1 MQNPVETPN
10 KDIKIATIEN
20 LELLVSASLISK
32 NLGYIDSIA
41 KSQEVKNNLVQEV
54 FNDYL
59 ANKSEYKTLMIDLG
73 YKEDT
78 LKNKSIAKFYF
89 ESQIKVIGSKLF
101 SLYGIEIKPNEK
113 SWTLIN
119 TKKSLD
125 GQNIIKGAKEYLKNT
140 ITLLDL
146 ISTNNL
152 KLRIKLIDFST
163 LKSILTNLSE
173 EIDGVTVKALINN
186 LDINLDDNSYLKA
199 LKGILRKVKREVKS
213 GINFDTASIK
223 TIAEA
228 DILIEAL
235 KARKLALMNG
245 AKTETTKEE
254 VSAELTISDTLEIT
268 E

>member
-1 MQNPVETPN
+1 MTTEN
-10 KDIKIATIEN
+10 KNIKIANISS
-20 LELLVSASLISK
+20 LELLVNSSLVQK
-32 NLGYIDSIA
+32 NLSYIDNIA
-41 KSQEVKNNLVQEV
+41 KSQETKNNLVQEV

-59 ANKSEYKTLMIDLG
+59 ANKSDYKALMIDLG

-89 ESQIKVIGSKLF
+89 ESQIKVISTKLF

-113 SWTLIN
+113 SYTLIN

-140 ITLLDL
+140 FTLLEL

-163 LKSILTNLSE
+163 LKSILNNLAE
-173 EIDGVTVKALINN
+173 EIDGQTVKSMINN
-186 LDINLDDNSYLKA
+186 LDINLDDIAYLKA
-199 LKGILRKVKREVKS
+199 LKGILRKVKKEVKT
-213 GINFDTASIK
+213 GINFDVTIIK
-223 TIAEA
+223 SVAEA

-235 KARKLALMNG
+235 KARKLELLNG
-245 AKTETTKEE
+245 AKSEE
-254 VSAELTISDTLEIT
+254 IKDEVNEDITISDTLEIT